1 VIKTTIKLIVVATLF
16 LASVG
21 NSYAEE
27 TLSSLMQKLKS
38 TPKAKVAYEETRKMQ
53 LMSEPWKGSGYLY
66 SLPPELMIREQLEPQ
81 RLVMGIKGN
90 TALYY
95 DPKENIRQ
103 QIELDGDNELSV
115 PLGMFKALVNADEA
129 LLRSLFNIEFISKA
143 QIWTMALQ
151 PIKKAGPITKI
162 VITGLSGQRANK
174 IDIQQEDGDSSEF
187 ILKEETDNSKHNIP
201 INTLYKE
208 LLGD

>member
-1 VIKTTIKLIVVATLF
+1 VIKTRHKLFAVASLLMVTV
-16 LASVG
+16 STC
-21 NSYAEE
+21 NAEE
-27 TLSSLMQKLKS
+27 TLSSLMQTLKA
-38 TPKAKVAYEETRKMQ
+38 TPKAKVAYQETRKMQ
-53 LMSEPWKGSGYLY
+53 LMTEPWHGSGYLY
-66 SLPPELMIREQLEPQ
+66 SLPPELMIREQLQPQ

-115 PLGMFKALVNADEA
+115 PLGMFKALVNADEV
-129 LLRSLFNIEFISKA
+129 LLRSLFNIEFSSKA
-143 QIWTMALQ
+143 QAWTMVLQ
-151 PIKKAGPITKI
+151 PIEKAGPIMKI

-187 ILKEETDNSKHNIP
+187 ILKEESDYSKHNIS

-208 LLGD
+208 LLGE